1 MNEVKLEKMYEM
13 VSEMY
18 SDFIMQKEKEK
29 YKSRTEIMVSF
40 YFKCLDEEKEEKHCS
55 KAYTFSNFP
64 KNGIF
69 DDKLLKDFKETE
81 IVPDQIHSD
90 ITCVCI
96 KDHYIFVEYEKYC
109 KMEYFIGG
117 IRVFSE
123 QKECP
128 NITYRG
134 ATA

>member
-1 MNEVKLEKMYEM
+1 MDEVKLKKMYEM

-29 YKSRTEIMVSF
+29 YKSRTNIMVTF
-40 YFKCLDEEKEEKHCS
+40 YFKCLDEENKEKHCLRTY
-55 KAYTFSNFP
+55 KFSNFP
-64 KNGIF
+64 QNGIF
-69 DDKLLKDFKETE
+69 DAKLFKDFKETE

-90 ITCVCI
+90 IVYDCI

-109 KMEYFIGG
+109 EMEYFIND

-134 ATA
+134 ETI

>member
-1 MNEVKLEKMYEM
+1 MNEAKLEKMYEM

-29 YKSRTEIMVSF
+29 YKSRTDIMVTF
-40 YFKCLDEEKEEKHCS
+40 YFKCLDKEEKEKYCS
-55 KAYTFSNFP
+55 KTYTFSNFP
-64 KNGIF
+64 QKGIF

-81 IVPDQIHSD
+81 IVPDQIHSN
-90 ITCVCI
+90 IAYACI

-109 KMEYFIGG
+109 KMEYFIGD

-123 QKECP
+123 QKEFP

-134 ATA
+134 ATI

>member
-1 MNEVKLEKMYEM
+1 MLYFFRLEQTSKNQNHTIY
-13 VSEMY
+13 
-18 SDFIMQKEKEK
+18 
-29 YKSRTEIMVSF
+29 
-40 YFKCLDEEKEEKHCS
+40 CLGLI
-55 KAYTFSNFP
+55 N
-64 KNGIF
+64 
-69 DDKLLKDFKETE
+69 LLFKDFKETE
-81 IVPDQIHSD
+81 IVPDQIHID
-90 ITCVCI
+90 IAYACI

-109 KMEYFIGG
+109 KMEYFIGD